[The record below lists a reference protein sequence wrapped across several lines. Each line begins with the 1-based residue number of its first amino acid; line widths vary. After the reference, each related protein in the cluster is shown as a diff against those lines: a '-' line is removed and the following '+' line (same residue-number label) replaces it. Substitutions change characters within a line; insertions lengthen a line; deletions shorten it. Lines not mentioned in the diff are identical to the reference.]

1 MSTFL
6 FIVFPYV
13 AVILAIGVGLYRY
26 WTNRYSYSSVSSQ
39 LLENS
44 KLFWGSVPWHYGIT
58 LILLAHLFAW
68 LFPGLTGSILGYGT
82 RLFIFEMAGLALALF
97 AAVGIVILIARRL
110 ARESRVRVVTSPMD
124 WILLFVLLV
133 QVLTGA
139 AVALFDRWG
148 SHWFLAAAAP
158 WLWSL
163 VRLHPD
169 ASTVAALPA
178 LIRFHFALGFVVIL
192 LFPFTRLVH
201 VFMLPIYYL
210 WRPYQVVVWNQDPR
224 RRLVSVPMLKSEARL
239 TTHAQA
245 STTEKSE

>member
-6 FIVFPYV
+6 FVVLPYV
-13 AVILAIGVGLYRY
+13 AVILAVGVGLHRY
-26 WTNRYSYSSVSSQ
+26 WTNRYGYSSVSSQ
-39 LLENS
+39 LLENA

-68 LFPGLTGSILGYGT
+68 LFPGLTGAVLGHGT
-82 RLFIFEMAGLALALF
+82 RLFVFEASGLGLALF
-97 AAVGIVILIARRL
+97 AAAGILVLIARRL
-110 ARESRVRVVTSPMD
+110 ASKSRVRVATSPMD
-124 WILLFVLLV
+124 WVLLFVLLV

-139 AVALFDRWG
+139 VVALFDRWG
-148 SHWFLAAAAP
+148 SHWFLSAAAP

-163 VRLHPD
+163 VSLHPD
-169 ASTVAALPA
+169 ASTVSALPA

-210 WRPYQVVVWNQDPR
+210 WRPYQVVVWYRDPR
-224 RRLVSVPMLKSEARL
+224 KRLEPIPANAPAPGKSQV
-239 TTHAQA
+239 TS
-245 STTEKSE
+245 STVME

>member
-13 AVILAIGVGLYRY
+13 AVILAVGVGLYRY

-39 LLENS
+39 LLENT
-44 KLFWGSVPWHYGIT
+44 KLFWGSVPWHYGII

-68 LFPGLTGSILGYGT
+68 FFPGVTGAILGFGT
-82 RLFIFEMAGLALALF
+82 RLFIFEMAGLGLALF
-97 AAVGIVILIARRL
+97 AAVGIVVLIARRL
-110 ARESRVRVVTSPMD
+110 PTQSRARAVTSPMD
-124 WILLFVLLV
+124 WVLLFVLLV

-148 SHWFLAAAAP
+148 SHWFLSAAAP

-163 VRLHPD
+163 VSLHPN
-169 ASTVAALPA
+169 ASTVAPLPA
-178 LIRFHFALGFVVIL
+178 LIQFHFLLGFGVIL

-210 WRPYQVVVWNQDPR
+210 WRPYQVVVWNRDPR
-224 RRLVSVPMLKSEARL
+224 RRLVSVPASSAAPIPKS
-239 TTHAQA
+239 QVS
-245 STTEKSE
+245 STEIME

>member
-1 MSTFL
+1 MSIFL

-13 AVILAIGVGLYRY
+13 AVILAVGVGLYRY

-39 LLENS
+39 LLENT

-58 LILLAHLFAW
+58 LILVAHLLAW
-68 LFPGLTGSILGYGT
+68 LFPGLMGAILGFGM
-82 RLFIFEMAGLALALF
+82 RLFVFEVAGLALALF
-97 AAVGIVILIARRL
+97 AAVGIVVLIVRRL
-110 ARESRVRVVTSPMD
+110 PTESRARAVTSPMD
-124 WILLFVLLV
+124 WVLLFLLLV

-148 SHWFLAAAAP
+148 SRWFLSTAAP

-169 ASTVAALPA
+169 ASAVAPLPA
-178 LIRFHFALGFVVIL
+178 LIRFHFLCGFAIIL

-201 VFMLPIYYL
+201 VFMLPIYYM
-210 WRPYQVVVWNQDPR
+210 WRPYQVVVWYRDPR
-224 RRLVSVPMLKSEARL
+224 RRLAPAPASAATPAKSQVPHTEA
-239 TTHAQA
+239 
-245 STTEKSE
+245 TE

>member
-13 AVILAIGVGLYRY
+13 AVVLAVGVGLHRY

-39 LLENS
+39 LLENT

-58 LILLAHLFAW
+58 LILLAHFFAW
-68 LFPGLTGSILGYGT
+68 LFPGLTSLILGFGS

-97 AAVGIVILIARRL
+97 AAIGIVVLIARRL
-110 ARESRVRVVTSPMD
+110 PTLSQARAVTSPMD
-124 WILLFVLLV
+124 WVLLFVLLV

-148 SHWFLAAAAP
+148 SHWFLSAAGP

-163 VRLHPD
+163 VSLHPD
-169 ASTVAALPA
+169 ASTVAPLPA
-178 LIRFHFALGFVVIL
+178 LIQFHFLLGFGVIL

-210 WRPYQVVVWNQDPR
+210 WRPYQVVVWYRDPR
-224 RRLVSVPMLKSEARL
+224 RRLVSVPAGP
-239 TTHAQA
+239 THTAA
-245 STTEKSE
+245 KPRISSTEIME